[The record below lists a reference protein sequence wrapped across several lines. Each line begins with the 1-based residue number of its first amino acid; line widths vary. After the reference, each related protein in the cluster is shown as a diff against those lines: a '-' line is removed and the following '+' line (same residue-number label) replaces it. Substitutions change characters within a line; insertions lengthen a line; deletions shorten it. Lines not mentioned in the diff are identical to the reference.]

1 MIGQIKEHRKIM
13 DSIGGIVGIILPFLL
28 VIIAVKLSHRKKKI
42 TKITIVISAAIA
54 LIIFIAVGIYTSN
67 LLMNI

>member
-28 VIIAVKLSHRKKKI
+28 VIIAVKLSHRKKRLQK
-42 TKITIVISAAIA
+42 
-54 LIIFIAVGIYTSN
+54 
-67 LLMNI
+67 